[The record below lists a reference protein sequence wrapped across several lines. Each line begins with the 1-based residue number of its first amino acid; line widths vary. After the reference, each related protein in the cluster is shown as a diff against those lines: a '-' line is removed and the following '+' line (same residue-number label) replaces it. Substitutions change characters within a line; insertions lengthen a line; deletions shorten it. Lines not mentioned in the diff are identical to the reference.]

1 MTLQQVKGRDRSAL
15 RYDRADSSTHQRR
28 TESSD
33 FVSTVRRRR
42 IAATALATT
51 ALLTLGA
58 CGTSFN
64 AQTSKV
70 YQAAVGADH
79 RGELDVMNTQLV
91 ANEDGSATLAASI
104 VNNTKTEQ
112 TLDSITATT
121 LSGEEL
127 QVSDPATP
135 LDLKPD
141 LGTIVGAVASPSI
154 FSITKGAA
162 AGHYVRLT
170 LTFSNAAPVTIEA
183 PVVTRTAEYD
193 EVATAPAPE
202 PTPTPTDTESTESSE

>member
-1 MTLQQVKGRDRSAL
+1 
-15 RYDRADSSTHQRR
+15 
-28 TESSD
+28 
-33 FVSTVRRRR
+33 VSTVRRRR

-51 ALLTLGA
+51 ALLSLGA

-104 VNNTKTEQ
+104 VNNTKTKQ
-112 TLDSITATT
+112 QLQSITATT

-127 QVSDPATP
+127 QVSSATTP
-135 LDLKPD
+135 LELEPD
-141 LGTIVGAVASPSI
+141 VGTIVGAVASPSI
-154 FSITKGAA
+154 FAVTKGAE

-170 LTFSNAAPVTIEA
+170 LTFSNAAPVTLEA

-193 EVATAPAPE
+193 QVATAPAPE
-202 PTPTPTDTESTESSE
+202 PTPTDAESTDSAE

>member
-1 MTLQQVKGRDRSAL
+1 M
-15 RYDRADSSTHQRR
+15 
-28 TESSD
+28 
-33 FVSTVRRRR
+33 STVRRRR

-91 ANEDGSATLAASI
+91 ANDDGSATLSASI

-112 TLDSITATT
+112 KLESVTATT

-127 QVSDPATP
+127 PVTGAPET
-135 LDLKPD
+135 LKLLPD
-141 LGTIVGAVASPSI
+141 VGTIVGAVASPSG
-154 FSITKGAA
+154 FWVSKGAE

-170 LTFSNAAPVTIEA
+170 LTFDNAAPVTIEA

-193 EVATAPAPE
+193 SVATAPAPE
-202 PTPTPTDTESTESSE
+202 PTPTPTDTESTESAE

>member
-1 MTLQQVKGRDRSAL
+1 M
-15 RYDRADSSTHQRR
+15 
-28 TESSD
+28 
-33 FVSTVRRRR
+33 STVRRRR
-42 IAATALATT
+42 LAATALATT
-51 ALLTLGA
+51 ALLALGA

-91 ANEDGSATLAASI
+91 ANDDGSATLSASI

-112 TLDSITATT
+112 KLESVTATT
-121 LSGEEL
+121 LGGEEL
-127 QVSDPATP
+127 TVIKRGESLALPSDV
-135 LDLKPD
+135 
-141 LGTIVGAVASPSI
+141 GTIVGAVASPSG
-154 FSITKGAA
+154 FWITKGAD

-170 LTFSNAAPVTIEA
+170 LTFTDAAPVTIEA
-183 PVVTRTAEYD
+183 PVVSRTSEYD

-202 PTPTPTDTESTESSE
+202 PTPSPTDTESTDSAE